1 VHNEHAP
8 RVKRPRVHNRF
19 GYETDTLGQ
28 CIIVLDLDGLECEG
42 MGEIVSSRSSVRSQI
57 PKKEVFRSK
66 TKCMSTLK
74 RKDVT

>member
-1 VHNEHAP
+1 
-8 RVKRPRVHNRF
+8 
-19 GYETDTLGQ
+19 
-28 CIIVLDLDGLECEG
+28 VLDLDGLECEG